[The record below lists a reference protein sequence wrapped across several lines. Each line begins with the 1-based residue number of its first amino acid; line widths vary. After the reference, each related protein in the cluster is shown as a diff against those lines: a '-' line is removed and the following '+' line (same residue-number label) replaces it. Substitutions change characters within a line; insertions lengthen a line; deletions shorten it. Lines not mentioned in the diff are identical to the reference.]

1 MNENALNTVGNIANN
16 TANSYLEHGVIGATV
31 VALFLV
37 SGVLLY
43 LLLRNNSN
51 KKVIEQMTQNQTEF
65 LGLYNRSKD
74 HHDKVVSLLTQN
86 LEIERANT
94 KECYR
99 NLGDKIDQVNLNLE
113 KVMLTTGKNKKNV

>member
-1 MNENALNTVGNIANN
+1 MNESVLNTTSQIAKN

-31 VALFLV
+31 VALFIV

-65 LGLYNRSKD
+65 LGLYKKSKEY
-74 HHDKVVSLLTQN
+74 HEKVTSILVKN
-86 LEIERANT
+86 LEIERTNT
-94 KECYR
+94 KDCYR

-113 KVMLTTGKNKKNV
+113 KVLLISGEKKNV